1 MRKRAG
7 SIFACLLILSHG
19 RPQLLCQ
26 IGKPATTTP
35 PSSAETSLLDA
46 LQTEQHAGTY
56 LFYTQSY
63 VDSDNQHVTYNGS
76 VYGFIKHA
84 EVKDCSLNIDFIVA
98 DRYSG
103 VVKKQLTGPLEDD
116 EQYSATIPLTHNI
129 ALSLSLVEAPPV
141 AIANGHQF
149 TLRNPALLRVHLA
162 QDRSEGFFHQRNQ
175 IDQRRAQLCRQHQN
189 IFSPPQHPQRR
200 QKSNPTN
207 PILHRCPMHL
217 NRTRICLAITPCA
230 PHLGPPINESVQPSR
245 PLLRWNAPPFALA
258 MLAVYLAN
266 TDKDSYTRAYKAER
280 RGREGVGK
288 WLAMWARCVCRELI
302 SKRTIPY

>member
-26 IGKPATTTP
+26 IGKPPTTTP

-116 EQYSATIPLTHNI
+116 ELYSATIPLTHNL

-141 AIANGHQF
+141 AIARGTNSLCATRPSCAF
-149 TLRNPALLRVHLA
+149 TWLKIVA
-162 QDRSEGFFHQRNQ
+162 
-175 IDQRRAQLCRQHQN
+175 
-189 IFSPPQHPQRR
+189 
-200 QKSNPTN
+200 
-207 PILHRCPMHL
+207 
-217 NRTRICLAITPCA
+217 
-230 PHLGPPINESVQPSR
+230 
-245 PLLRWNAPPFALA
+245 
-258 MLAVYLAN
+258 
-266 TDKDSYTRAYKAER
+266 KDSSIKETKSTN
-280 RGREGVGK
+280 GVLNFAGNTKTFFLPLSTPNAGK
-288 WLAMWARCVCRELI
+288 NLI
-302 SKRTIPY
+302 QQIQSFTDVQCTSTAPASASQ